1 MEEDFT
7 TFKMDFTIADRFG
20 IEAIKDTYKRAFNE
34 WKSNYKY
41 LTFLVLNLN
50 HKIWE
55 HWKKHNEEYA
65 RLYDELWRQTDEY
78 AMEHLQDNEL
88 QYYLNILD

>member
-20 IEAIKDTYKRAFNE
+20 IKAIKDTYKRAFNE

-50 HKIWE
+50 LKMWE
-55 HWKKHNEEYA
+55 HWEKHNEEYT
-65 RLYDELWRQTDEY
+65 RLYNDLWETADNWAIDNLKGDELK
-78 AMEHLQDNEL
+78 
-88 QYYLNILD
+88 YYLDILD